1 MLFKTKKIVDR
12 INEQSAKSLGGIAV
26 KLDPSRIIMQRL
38 EIQLLNVKL
47 FDEIVLEYV
56 FEVQRQNLM
65 TLELGLVFATLDV
78 DIFLLIFGDVL

>member
-1 MLFKTKKIVDR
+1 
-12 INEQSAKSLGGIAV
+12 
-26 KLDPSRIIMQRL
+26 MQRL